1 MAMGYRGADA
11 VAHAEG
17 RPDHHTPVA
26 AHCDLADG
34 HFQHPAAGREPV
46 RVAVAVAAA
55 PTLERAAAVSDAHVA
70 RSCGDTRLQYPEQAI
85 RDYKYHCGR
94 RDPPTT
100 SFD

>member
-1 MAMGYRGADA
+1 MGGRGTDA

-17 RPDHHTPVA
+17 RPDHHPPVV

-55 PTLERAAAVSDAHVA
+55 PTLERATAVSGAHVT
-70 RSCGDTRLQYPEQAI
+70 RRRGDTRLRYPEQAI
-85 RDYKYHCGR
+85 RDHKYHCRR
-94 RDPPTT
+94 RDPLAT